1 MKENIFKSA
10 LLISVLT
17 IIGKIIGFLRTI
29 IIAYFFG
36 ADSTMDAYNLAN
48 GFVLNVLYALST
60 AVGLAFLPMYIEKK
74 VNEGERGNA
83 IFSSKILTAT
93 SFLII
98 VISVLVFVN
107 SSLVAKVIAPGYT
120 GVKLKQVAFY
130 LKILST
136 GMVFSLLT
144 SLLKSI
150 LDAEKVYGYGAFSGI
165 IFSIITILFVILFHN
180 LWGVMSLVISIPIAY
195 FFQFILLGER
205 TRKIVKIRFLFD
217 FQDNEVKNLLKA
229 ALPVL
234 LSNTTVEINQLV
246 DRMLA
251 SGTKEGAV
259 SALSYSA
266 NLSDLVISI
275 FSASL
280 ITIFFTEFSNEAVKG
295 NIETIKE
302 KLKQGMRIICFILFP
317 ICGITILFGEDI
329 VKIVYFRGAFSNE
342 ALSLT
347 TIAVILYATCWIAIN
362 IEKLCMK
369 TYLALGDT
377 KTPMV
382 ISLIVVMVNIICSI
396 VMVHFVDFAGIVL
409 GTAISEMVAV
419 ILNIIFLQK
428 KIGRIGLGNVK
439 LKIGKMLLASFI
451 MGGMLLILKVQIG
464 EISALARFIVATI
477 IGFLVY
483 GFILLLLQSEEIKWI
498 LSEIKNRLIKKNI
511 I

>member
-29 IIAYFFG
+29 ILAYFFG

-74 VNEGERGNA
+74 VNEGERENA

-98 VISVLVFVN
+98 VISVLVFLN

-280 ITIFFTEFSNEAVKG
+280 ITIFFTLF
-295 NIETIKE
+295 
-302 KLKQGMRIICFILFP
+302 FISDYD
-317 ICGITILFGEDI
+317 T
-329 VKIVYFRGAFSNE
+329 
-342 ALSLT
+342 
-347 TIAVILYATCWIAIN
+347 
-362 IEKLCMK
+362 MK
-369 TYLALGDT
+369 
-377 KTPMV
+377 P
-382 ISLIVVMVNIICSI
+382 
-396 VMVHFVDFAGIVL
+396 
-409 GTAISEMVAV
+409 
-419 ILNIIFLQK
+419 
-428 KIGRIGLGNVK
+428 
-439 LKIGKMLLASFI
+439 
-451 MGGMLLILKVQIG
+451 
-464 EISALARFIVATI
+464 
-477 IGFLVY
+477 
-483 GFILLLLQSEEIKWI
+483 
-498 LSEIKNRLIKKNI
+498 
-511 I
+511 